1 MDIRILALL
10 LLEVRICCIFL
21 IRLLHHNILLIPL
34 ATIVGQYGVDYL
46 DEKYRRLSLVSCVV
60 IAISSV
66 LMAVQS
72 VFSFIDHHSQSL
84 SVVNMD

>member
-10 LLEVRICCIFL
+10 LLERICCIFL
-21 IRLLHHNILLIPL
+21 IRLLHHSILLIPL

-66 LMAVQS
+66 LIMAVQS